1 MTSDKKEFAKN
12 KVLAEAAEKAK
23 ATNERLHFVGLVS
36 KSDVLLSWQLGD
48 YLMHGITPLNSWQ
61 SGKL

>member
-23 ATNERLHFVGLVS
+23 ASNGRLHFLGLVS
-36 KSDVLLSWQLGD
+36 KGDLLLSC
-48 YLMHGITPLNSWQ
+48 
-61 SGKL
+61 